1 VTRKRAENL
10 RWLLD
15 IEHEVLCRGD
25 RQSFRWHGR
34 RGYVINSPKV
44 YGLQVTD
51 RGKDALRRADQTW
64 ARHQKLEAM

>member
-1 VTRKRAENL
+1 MR
-10 RWLLD
+10 
-15 IEHEVLCRGD
+15 
-25 RQSFRWHGR
+25 R